1 MIQALP
7 KLLSFEEFLDWY
19 PENGIYE
26 LHKGVIVEL
35 KPTGTHE
42 EISEFLNEQ
51 FILEIHRLKLPFLVS
66 SGCTVRPPDS
76 KTGYR
81 PDKIVLDKTILSEEP
96 LWKKRSTV
104 SNGKTVKL
112 LIEVASTNWRDDYLI
127 KLKDYEEMGIQEYWI
142 VDYLGL
148 AATRYIG
155 SPKMPVISLYSLVD
169 GEYQVTQFRGE
180 EEIISPTFPE
190 LKLTA
195 AQIFNATS

>member
-26 LHKGVIVEL
+26 LHEGVIVEL
-35 KPTGTHE
+35 KPTGSHQK
-42 EISEFLNEQ
+42 ISGFLTIEFGVEVR
-51 FILEIHRLKLPFLVS
+51 RLKLPFFIPMGCSVS
-66 SGCTVRPPDS
+66 PPNAD
-76 KTGYR
+76 TGYQ
-81 PDKIVLDKTILSEEP
+81 PDTIVLDNTVLSEESI
-96 LWKKRSTV
+96 WEKRSTV

-112 LIEVASTNWRDDYLI
+112 LVEVASTNWRDDYLK

-155 SPKMPVISLYSLVD
+155 SPKMPIISIYSLVD

-195 AQIFNATS
+195 AQIFNAMS